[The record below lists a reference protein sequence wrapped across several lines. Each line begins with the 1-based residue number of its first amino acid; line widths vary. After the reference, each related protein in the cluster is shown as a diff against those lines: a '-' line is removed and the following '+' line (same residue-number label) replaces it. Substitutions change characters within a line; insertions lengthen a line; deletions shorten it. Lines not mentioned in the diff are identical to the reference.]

1 MYSEDFPMDDVTG
14 TSRSSIHGNDF
25 HDGSENVDTSRNIV
39 VEMADILQHTAR
51 SVYFFFA
58 SVVF

>member
-1 MYSEDFPMDDVTG
+1 MDDVTG